1 MTNVIITSKSQNY
14 NGNQEKVTETWEQ
27 EDSRDRW
34 VLYNSQK
41 TWEDL
46 FWSNT
51 LLLS

>member
-41 TWEDL
+41 T
-46 FWSNT
+46 
-51 LLLS
+51 